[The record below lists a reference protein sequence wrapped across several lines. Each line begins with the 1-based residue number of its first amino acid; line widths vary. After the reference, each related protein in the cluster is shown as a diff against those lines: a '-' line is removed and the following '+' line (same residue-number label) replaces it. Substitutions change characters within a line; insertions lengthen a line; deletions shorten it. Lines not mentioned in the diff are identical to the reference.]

1 MTRSATPR
9 PTAQADA
16 LRTLEHLLLGALFL
30 GAIAMLSLPA
40 ARGASATLGW
50 MPLWLLGLP
59 AASLATAFALRL
71 SRRVAMQA
79 PSSAPRRRRPATFAA
94 TRRRT
99 GAPRRASRLLA
110 AIVLR

>member
-1 MTRSATPR
+1 MTRSATTR
-9 PTAQADA
+9 PTAQPDA
-16 LRTLEHLLLGALFL
+16 LRILEHLLLCALFL

-50 MPLWLLGLP
+50 MPLWLIGLP

-71 SRRVAMQA
+71 SRRGFAQT
-79 PSSAPRRRRPATFAA
+79 PSSAMHRRRPAAVVA
-94 TRRRT
+94 MRRRS